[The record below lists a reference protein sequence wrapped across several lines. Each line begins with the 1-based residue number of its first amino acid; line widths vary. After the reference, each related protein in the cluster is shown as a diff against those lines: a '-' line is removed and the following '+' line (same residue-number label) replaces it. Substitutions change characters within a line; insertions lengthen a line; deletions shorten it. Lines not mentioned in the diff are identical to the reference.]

1 MTVFLKKLL
10 VIPHYYSHLLNDRI
24 TFGRYEIMLPAP
36 MMLRTS
42 WVLPKMTI
50 SPSPSTRQLCALL
63 VRGMARTHHP
73 QAIL

>member
-1 MTVFLKKLL
+1 MTVFLKKLR
-10 VIPHYYSHLLNDRI
+10 VRQPHCPHLLNDRI
-24 TFGRYEIMLPAP
+24 TFGRYKIMLPAP

-42 WVLPKMTI
+42 WVLPKMII

-63 VRGMARTHHP
+63 VRGTTRTHHP